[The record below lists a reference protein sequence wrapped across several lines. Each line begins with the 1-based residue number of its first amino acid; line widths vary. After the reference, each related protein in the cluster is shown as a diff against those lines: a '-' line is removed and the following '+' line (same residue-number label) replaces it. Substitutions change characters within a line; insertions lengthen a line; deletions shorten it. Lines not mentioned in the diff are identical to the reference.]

1 MGRARVNTTQELPV
15 GRVHRIVFVGAFG
28 VGKTTAIAAVSDIP
42 VLRSDALISD
52 PDADGM
58 RPAEKTT
65 TTVAIDYGEI
75 HIDHGE
81 RYALYGV
88 PGQVRFSH
96 IWDMVLPPAFG
107 VILLANPQREGDL
120 AETGDWLAQIAERAP
135 NATVLIGVTRV
146 ALDDDAALAPY
157 RRLIA
162 PWHAT
167 QPVFAF
173 DPRESNHVRWMLGT
187 LLALA
192 GDSRASRIA
201 GAIA

>member
-1 MGRARVNTTQELPV
+1 MNTAETLPAA
-15 GRVHRIVFVGAFG
+15 RVHRIVFVGAFG

-42 VLRSDALISD
+42 VLRSDAAISD
-52 PDADGM
+52 PGADGACS
-58 RPAEKTT
+58 PDKTT

-75 HIDHGE
+75 HIDQGE

-88 PGQVRFSH
+88 PGQARFSH

-107 VILLANPQREGDL
+107 VILLANPQRDDDL
-120 AETGDWLAQIAERAP
+120 ADTTRWLAHIAERAP
-135 NATVLIGVTRV
+135 RATVLIGVTRV
-146 ALDDDAALAPY
+146 APDDDAALAPY
-157 RRLIA
+157 RRAIA
-162 PWHAT
+162 PWHPT

-192 GDSRASRIA
+192 GNSSSASRVA
-201 GAIA
+201 GAVA

>member
-1 MGRARVNTTQELPV
+1 MNTAETLPAA
-15 GRVHRIVFVGAFG
+15 RVHRIVFVGAFG

-42 VLRSDALISD
+42 VLRSDAAISD
-52 PDADGM
+52 PGADGACG
-58 RPAEKTT
+58 PDKTT

-88 PGQVRFSH
+88 PGQARFSH

-107 VILLANPQREGDL
+107 VILLANPQRDGDL
-120 AETGDWLAQIAERAP
+120 ADTGRWLAHIAERAP
-135 NATVLIGVTRV
+135 RATVLIGVTRV
-146 ALDDDAALAPY
+146 APDDDAALAPY

-162 PWHAT
+162 PWHPT

-173 DPRESNHVRWMLGT
+173 DPRESDHVRWMLGT

-192 GDSRASRIA
+192 GSSSSSTRIA
-201 GAIA
+201 GAVA